1 MDAVMELEI
10 GPGPDPGS
18 FVVRVL
24 QSVGGGEPS
33 ETFRLDLD
41 DLLSPST
48 RTRGERPAVLGSPRA
63 G

>member
-1 MDAVMELEI
+1 MELEI

-33 ETFRLDLD
+33 ETFTSISTTC
-41 DLLSPST
+41 LSRRPQLEASVLSVRPS
-48 RTRGERPAVLGSPRA
+48 PHA